1 MLQSFVTCLGSI
13 SDSILGSIL
22 EQNRS
27 QIDPQIESK
36 MGRPA
41 PLLEFLF
48 AKHIFPQHDFFFGGG
63 ALLRRATFSA
73 GAFFLVNMSN
83 PCQGPISQHFWSPK
97 PPLLR
102 PFWTDFFSHWPP
114 RPGVKKGV
122 FLLVFIAFL
131 LKAPQANSM
140 TIKKWHREKDRVS
153 AKGGVKAKPPNIAFC
168 HTS

>member
-1 MLQSFVTCLGSI
+1 MVEWSI
-13 SDSILGSIL
+13 LDSILGSIL

-48 AKHIFPQHDFFFGGG
+48 AKHIFPQHDFFFWGG

-83 PCQGPISQHFWSPK
+83 YEQSVPGGSFSTLPSRPWLGPSEGLFFTLAATARGKKRCFSIGFYSFSAQGATSQQH
-97 PPLLR
+97 
-102 PFWTDFFSHWPP
+102 D
-114 RPGVKKGV
+114 
-122 FLLVFIAFL
+122 
-131 LKAPQANSM
+131 N
-140 TIKKWHREKDRVS
+140 
-153 AKGGVKAKPPNIAFC
+153 
-168 HTS
+168 